1 MLSSQAG
8 HLYSRAGASRVLEY
22 PSLTAAL
29 GRLIERLREGV
40 PLAAF
45 CRGWWLRRRLNARGL
60 VLALPGGPLPLVK
73 NRGGSIDVESC
84 TLEPGV
90 RLELYPGA
98 HLHIGKGVYL
108 NRNVHIV
115 AADRISIGRGTKI
128 GWDVVIMDTNLH
140 GHSGQSVIARPI
152 IIEEDVWIGCRAV
165 ILKGVRIGRGAVVAA
180 GAIVTRDV
188 PAHAVVAG
196 PRADVISMGQDPA
209 A

>member
-8 HLYSRAGASRVLEY
+8 FFSRGSASRFLEY
-22 PSLTAAL
+22 PSLTAVL

-45 CRGWWLRRRLNARGL
+45 GRGWWLRRRLNARGL
-60 VLALPGGPLPLVK
+60 VLALPGGPLPLVN

-98 HLHIGKGVYL
+98 QLHIGKGVYL
-108 NRNVHIV
+108 NRNVHV
-115 AADRISIGRGTKI
+115 VVADRVSIGRGTKI

-140 GHSGQSVIARPI
+140 GHSGQSVVARPI
-152 IIEEDVWIGCRAV
+152 TIEEDVWIGCRAV
-165 ILKGVRIGRGAVVAA
+165 ILKGVRIGRGAVIAA

-188 PAHAVVAG
+188 PAYAVVAS
-196 PRADVISMGQDPA
+196 PRADVISIGQDPA